1 MLHAARRPNMNST
14 IRKIFHLDA
23 DAFFASVE
31 QACDPKLRGKAI
43 AVGGGKRGVISSA
56 SYEARKFGIKSAMPT
71 AKALR
76 LCPHLILIHGGYTK
90 YSTFSRKMFTI
101 LYDYTPEIEI
111 CSIDEGYA
119 DLTSQTK
126 IPAEKITREV
136 QRKIREQLGISVSV
150 GLGTNKLIAQIASKS
165 HKPGGCVIVPSGQER
180 EYLKNLSIGWLP
192 GVGPT
197 LQKAFEPWG
206 ITHIHQLAETPP
218 DLLKKIAGNFSS
230 ELHLLAQGIDS
241 REVSTQHDDA
251 KSYSEQ
257 ETFEEDS
264 GDQEFILAT
273 LKTMTD
279 RLCRKAREDRKCA
292 RTVTVK
298 IRYRDMSQMQRSLS
312 LLEPTDLETDI
323 YPVLPRLLREA
334 WLKKEK
340 IRLTGLKLDNLHNPS
355 EFLEL
360 PLPLP
365 GTTIPATHQRKH
377 QLAETI
383 DQIRDKFGNKS
394 ILRGHDL
401 LRENKPPPLEN
412 EES

>member
-1 MLHAARRPNMNST
+1 MNSS

-31 QACDPKLRGKAI
+31 QACDPKLRGKAM

-71 AKALR
+71 SQALR
-76 LCPHLILIHGGYTK
+76 LCPHIILIHGDYAK
-90 YSTFSRKMFTI
+90 YSLFSRKMFSI

-126 IPAEKITREV
+126 IPAEKITRDTQKRILES
-136 QRKIREQLGISVSV
+136 LGISVSV

-165 HKPGGCVIVPSGQER
+165 QKPGGCVIVPPGEER
-180 EYLKNLSIGWLP
+180 KFLSALSIGWLP
-192 GVGPT
+192 GIGPH

-206 ITHIHQLAETPP
+206 ITRVEQLAEMPLET
-218 DLLKKIAGNFSS
+218 LRRIAGNFSE
-230 ELHLLAQGIDS
+230 ELQLLAQGIDS
-241 REVSTQHDDA
+241 REVSTRDEPA

-257 ETFEEDS
+257 ETFDEDS
-264 GDQEFILAT
+264 DSQEFILST

-279 RLCRKAREDRKCA
+279 RLCRKVREDGKCA

-298 IRYRDMSQMQRSLS
+298 IRYRDMSQMQRSHS
-312 LLEPTDLETDI
+312 LQEPTDLETDI
-323 YPVLPRLLREA
+323 YPVLPRLLKEA
-334 WLKKEK
+334 WAKKAPL
-340 IRLTGLKLDNLHNPS
+340 RLVGLKLDNLHSPS

-360 PLPLP
+360 PLALS
-365 GTTIPATHQRKH
+365 GSTIPATHQRKH
-377 QLAETI
+377 QLAETV
-383 DQIRDKFGNKS
+383 DQIREKFGDKS

-401 LRENKPPPLEN
+401 FLGNQPPTE
-412 EES
+412 